1 MKEFRSLRFILFA
14 VALMGLILG
23 CGKKSDSGGSDAEA
37 YDNSQD
43 MAEHFAN
50 HPDFFRFLTDGDI
63 PKDLNWENGSE
74 LSEFSSPEAKK
85 GGTYRGAIQDFPRTL
100 RILGPDANGSFRPY
114 ILDYN
119 FMQYAHRH
127 PNFTEVKEGGFYFFP
142 GVAKEWALDY
152 DGKQVFVRIN
162 PDARWSDGEPI
173 TTEDVSFSF
182 YFYQQEYHKQIWYH
196 DWYGPGINYSH
207 VTVYDDYTFAV
218 GLSERRPNMLN
229 LVLEL
234 TPLPR
239 HFFKEYGPDYNERYQ
254 WRFVTTSGP
263 YVIND
268 SDIKKGRSITLTRN
282 KDWWA
287 KDLKFWRN
295 RFNYD
300 RMRFEVIRDSSKAF
314 ESFLRGDL
322 DTARLNLPEYWYE
335 KLPNDSPLVNQ
346 GYIHKYEFFNDKPRP
361 TYGLWINS
369 SRPFLN
375 NRDVR
380 VGINYATNWDM
391 VCEQYFRGDATR
403 MNTTADG
410 YGPFTHPT
418 LKARPF
424 DTDKALAAFAKAGF
438 TKRDA
443 DGVLINDQGQR
454 LSFDL
459 TTGYESLK
467 DVLTILREEALKAG
481 LELRV
486 EVLESTAAWKKAQE
500 KKHEILFSAFGVAPE
515 MYPRYK
521 ETYYSDR
528 AYENPWT
535 EDGQVNPDRKPKTQ
549 SNNLQLIAS
558 KELDKMIEAY
568 DNSEDVDEMIA
579 LAYKMEEFLA
589 EDASFVPGFVLPT
602 MKVGAWRWIGFPRDF
617 SVKLADQI
625 REYRLDWLDEDK
637 KKETLEA
644 MKTGKTF
651 EPVVKTIGKYAP
663 VSN

>member
-1 MKEFRSLRFILFA
+1 MTGHRQLYLYLLTL
-14 VALMGLILG
+14 ALTALISG
-23 CGKKSDSGGSDAEA
+23 CGKKSGTDFEA
-37 YDNSQD
+37 YDNSRD
-43 MAEHFAN
+43 MADHFAK
-50 HPDFFRFLTDGDI
+50 HPDFFRFLSPPDI
-63 PKDLNWENGSE
+63 PAGLKWENGMD
-74 LSEFSSPEAKK
+74 LAEFSSPEAKK
-85 GGTYRGAIQDFPRTL
+85 GGTFRGAIQDFPRTL
-100 RILGPDANGSFRPY
+100 RIIGPDANGSFRPY

-127 PNFTEVKEGGFYFFP
+127 PNFTEVKQGGFYFFP

-152 DGKQVFVRIN
+152 DGQQVFVRIN

-173 TTEDVSFSF
+173 TTEDVAFAF

-207 VTVYDDYTFAV
+207 VTVYDDYTFAI

-234 TPLPR
+234 VPLPR

-263 YVIND
+263 YVIKD
-268 SDIKKGRSITLTRN
+268 SDIKKGRSISLTRN

-300 RMRFEVIRDSSKAF
+300 KLRFDVIRDSSKAF

-322 DTARLNLPEYWYE
+322 DAVKLNLPEYWYE
-335 KLPNDSPLVNQ
+335 KLPNDSPLVTQ
-346 GYIHKYEFFNDKPRP
+346 GYIHKYEFYNDKPRP

-369 SRPFLN
+369 SKPLLD
-375 NRDVR
+375 NRDIR
-380 VGINYATNWDM
+380 VGINYATNWDL
-391 VCEQYFRGDATR
+391 VCEQYFRGDAIR
-403 MNTTADG
+403 MRTSADG

-424 DTDKALAAFAKAGF
+424 DTDKALEAFAKAGF
-438 TKRDA
+438 TKRGP
-443 DGVLINDQGQR
+443 DGVLVNAQGQR
-454 LSFDL
+454 LSFDVS
-459 TTGYESLK
+459 TGYESLK

-481 LELRV
+481 LEFRV
-486 EVLESTAAWKKAQE
+486 EVLESTASWKKAQE
-500 KKHEILFSAFGVAPE
+500 KKHEIQFSAFGVSPE

-521 ETYYSDR
+521 ETYHSER
-528 AYENPWT
+528 AYENAWM
-535 EDGQVNPDRKPKTQ
+535 EDGKPNPDRKVKAQT
-549 SNNLQLIAS
+549 NNLQLIAY

-568 DNSEDVDEMIA
+568 DNSEDVDEMIG

-589 EDASFVPGFVLPT
+589 ADASFVPGFVLPT
-602 MKVGAWRWIGFPRDF
+602 MRVGAWRWIGFPEEF
-617 SVKLADQI
+617 SVKLADEI
-625 REYRLDWLDEDK
+625 REYRLDWMDEDK

-644 MKTGKTF
+644 MKNGQTF
-651 EPVVKTIGKYAP
+651 EPVIKTIKKYAP
-663 VSN
+663 AAN